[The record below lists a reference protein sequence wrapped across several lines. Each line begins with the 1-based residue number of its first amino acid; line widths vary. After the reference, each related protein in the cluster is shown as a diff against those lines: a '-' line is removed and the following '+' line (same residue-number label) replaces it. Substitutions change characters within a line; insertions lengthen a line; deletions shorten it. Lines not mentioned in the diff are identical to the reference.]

1 MIRNGRDLRRA
12 RVALGMSMAELGEAL
27 RLKGDLNNRVNN
39 LEHEREIAGPV
50 AVAVEAMLAG
60 YRPGWS
66 DADAAKRR
74 PPEGLNPAL
83 KERS

>member
-1 MIRNGRDLRRA
+1 MADTEYPRAFRCARCRRMRFWVIA
-12 RVALGMSMAELGEAL
+12 QS
-27 RLKGDLNNRVNN
+27 